1 MMWNLFAGREE
12 EVLVLKNSSSKMVS
26 CEGDQRTTEQKLVS
40 NILCDLSWMFDI
52 ALNCAS

>member
-1 MMWNLFAGREE
+1 MWNLFAGREE

-40 NILCDLSWMFDI
+40 NILCDFSWMFDI